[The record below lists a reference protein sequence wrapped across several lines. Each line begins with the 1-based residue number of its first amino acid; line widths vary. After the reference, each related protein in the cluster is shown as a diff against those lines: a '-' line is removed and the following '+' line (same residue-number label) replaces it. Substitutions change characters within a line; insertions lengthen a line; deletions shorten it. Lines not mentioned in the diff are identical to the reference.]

1 MGIFLSSFKY
11 TIEFIKGVDNLV
23 ADSLSRLILET
34 KNIYHNNKNSDVVN
48 WVIKHL
54 LIDFLQ
60 IRTKTAKDSVLN
72 KNCYLCFRYL
82 ASCYNR

>member
-1 MGIFLSSFKY
+1 MGIFLSGFNY
-11 TIEFIKGVDNLV
+11 TIEFIKSVDKLV

-34 KNIYHNNKNSDVVN
+34 KNISHNNENSDVVN

-60 IRTKTAKDSVLN
+60 IRIETAKDLVLK
-72 KNCYLCFRYL
+72 KNCYLRFR
-82 ASCYNR
+82 